1 MRKILAVATNEYR
14 QVVLTKSFLLS
25 LIFPLLIYG
34 GMFVAAALFGDK
46 TDLRDRE
53 LMVVDYTGVLVDGL
67 TEANI
72 KRNRS
77 EYVEREGKQVGPKF
91 VILSYGDGELPEPK
105 ALLAELSDKVRS
117 GDIFAF
123 AMIGADYLE
132 VDGGDADFLQYYS
145 DSPTFNRLPNWLSSS
160 VRDLVEERRFAEAGY
175 DQKEINLLTSH
186 NRLER
191 FSLAEL
197 DAAGNLVEP
206 KEENKIAAFLIPFGL
221 VMLIF
226 ISIQMSTPVLLNS
239 VIEEKMQRIA
249 EVLLSSV
256 TPFQLLLGK
265 LFAGVGVGMTFSAVY
280 ILSLSMS
287 LRYFEKV
294 QWVPSGTFFWF
305 FIFLLLGL
313 LTFGSLF
320 AGVSSACQDIKDSQN
335 FAGTIILFLI
345 VPLILTMV
353 TVEAPDGTFATTISL
368 IPPFSVMAMMN
379 RIAIPPGPPEWQ
391 IYLALVL
398 NLAFTASIVW
408 ASSRLFRIG
417 ILAQGKTP
425 TWRELF
431 RWIFQRG

>member
-1 MRKILAVATNEYR
+1 MRKVFAVAVSEYR

-25 LIFPLLIYG
+25 LLFPLLIYG
-34 GMFVAAALFGDK
+34 GMFIAAAFFGDK

-53 LMVVDYTGVLVDGL
+53 LVVVDYTGVLVDSL
-67 TEANI
+67 QESNV

-77 EYVEREGKQVGPKF
+77 DAVVRDGKQIGPKF
-91 VILSYGDGELPEPK
+91 VITSYGEGDLPGIK
-105 ALLAELSDKVRS
+105 SLLAELSDRVRD
-117 GDIFAF
+117 GEVFAF
-123 AMIGADYLE
+123 AVIGRDYLGTE
-132 VDGGDADFLQYYS
+132 GGDEDYLHYFS
-145 DSPTFNRLPNWLSSS
+145 DSPTFNRLPDWLSRT
-160 VRDLVEERRFAEAGY
+160 VRELVEERRFTEAGY
-175 DQKEINLLTSH
+175 DQREINLLTSH
-186 NRLER
+186 NGLER
-191 FSLAEL
+191 FNLAEV
-197 DAAGNLVEP
+197 DAEGNLIEP
-206 KEENKIAAFLIPFGL
+206 KEENQIAAFLIPFGL

-226 ISIQMSTPVLLNS
+226 ISIQMSTPILLNS

-265 LFAGVGVGMTFSAVY
+265 LFAGVGVGITFSFVY

-287 LRYFEKV
+287 LRYFEKIN
-294 QWVPSGTFFWF
+294 WVPAGTFIWF
-305 FIFLLLGL
+305 FVFLLLGL

-335 FAGTIILFLI
+335 FAGTIILFLV
-345 VPLILTMV
+345 VPLMLSIV

-368 IPPFSVMAMMN
+368 IPPFSVMVMMN

-398 NLAFTASIVW
+398 NLAFTAAIVW
-408 ASSRLFRIG
+408 AASRLFRIG

>member
-1 MRKILAVATNEYR
+1 MRKILAVATSEYR

-25 LIFPLLIYG
+25 LLFPLLIYG
-34 GMFVAAALFGDK
+34 GMFVAAAFFGDK

-53 LMVVDYTGVLVDGL
+53 LVVVDYTGALVEGL
-67 TEANI
+67 QKANV

-77 EYVEREGKQVGPKF
+77 DAVEREGKQVGPKF
-91 VILSYGDGELPEPK
+91 VIQAYGEDELPDSK
-105 ALLAELSDKVRS
+105 ALLAELSDKVRA

-123 AMIGADYLE
+123 AIIGRDYLSPE
-132 VDGGDADFLQYYS
+132 GGDADYLHYFS
-145 DSPTFNRLPNWLSSS
+145 DSPTFNRLPDWLSRT
-160 VRDLVEERRFAEAGY
+160 VRELVEEERFAVAGY
-175 DQKEINLLTSH
+175 DQREINLLTSH

-197 DAAGNLVEP
+197 DAEGNLIEP
-206 KEENKIAAFLIPFGL
+206 EEENRLAAFLIPFGL

-265 LFAGVGVGMTFSAVY
+265 LFAGVSVGLTFSFVY
-280 ILSLSMS
+280 ILSLSLS

-294 QWVPSGTFFWF
+294 NWVPAGTFVWF
-305 FIFLLLGL
+305 FVFLLLGL

-320 AGVSSACQDIKDSQN
+320 AGVSSACQDLKDSQN
-335 FAGTIILFLI
+335 FAGTIVLILI
-345 VPLILTMV
+345 VPMMLSIV
-353 TVEAPDGTFATTISL
+353 TIEAPDGAFATTISL
-368 IPPFSVMAMMN
+368 IPPFSVMTMMN

-398 NLAFTASIVW
+398 NLAFTVTVVW